1 LYFKYKSRR
10 NLLVDI
16 EKHID
21 GDLYEQRTSVLPNF
35 SGEAKNL
42 ITSLRTKWESWNLEI
57 WLLIL
62 PYIDINLKLRHKN
75 NLKKFNFLRLIYAKH
90 SRLTPNKIKQ
100 FEI

>member
-42 ITSLRTKWESWNLEI
+42 ITSSRTKRES
-57 WLLIL
+57 
-62 PYIDINLKLRHKN
+62 
-75 NLKKFNFLRLIYAKH
+75 
-90 SRLTPNKIKQ
+90 
-100 FEI
+100 